1 MICDCKSRIEETI
14 KRRITEAKQIEF
26 EQKKKLDQFQ
36 EGIRIGAK
44 SQISR
49 MIYRLGIY
57 QACLDNNCK
66 RNITHDSVVQAI
78 EHILKK
84 DPIISS
90 FYSEQRSE
98 IITQYENFD
107 FVSLLKPLTRTPQ
120 KAPGLLTARINK
132 EIESIKRSLD
142 RLAKLEKSLQIW
154 KEGTRREQI
163 VDSILITDLHH

>member
-1 MICDCKSRIEETI
+1 M
-14 KRRITEAKQIEF
+14 AKQIEF

-36 EGIRIGAK
+36 EGIKIGAK

-49 MIYRLGIY
+49 MILRLGIY
-57 QACLDNNCK
+57 QACLNNNCK
-66 RNITHDSVVQAI
+66 RNITHDLVVQAL
-78 EHILKK
+78 ENILKK
-84 DPIISS
+84 ESVIFS

-98 IITQYENFD
+98 IIKQRESFD
-107 FVSLLKPLTRTPQ
+107 FASLLKPLTKNPK

-142 RLAKLEKSLQIW
+142 RLDKLEKSLQIW